1 MDGLRDAVRHGQA
14 EWVVRGEER
23 IEAVTKRAYKEL
35 ADPSPRSLLIA
46 IPGAT
51 AGMPVRYR
59 LDGANKTG

>member
-35 ADPSPRSLLIA
+35 ADPSPPPLIA